1 MRIGSGNDF
10 LGQGELAAGR
20 ETEKVMPK
28 RKKAGRG
35 KWNKQAVCGLIFALL
50 PLIGFLI
57 FNGFPLVISFLAL
70 FCDVDLY
77 NPGSFTWN
85 NFEGFK
91 VIFLNEYS
99 LSSYGLNMAH
109 YFYKACGI
117 TLSAASAQFVSL
129 LIALVVSVLLATK
142 VKGHKVFQV
151 LFFVPYI
158 CSTVAVSLM
167 WRWIF
172 SGEPSGVLNTI
183 LGTSRK
189 WLNDPATMTWTI
201 IVAVIWQ
208 APGYGIVMYK
218 AALANIDNTH
228 YEAASLDGANAWQK
242 FIYVTLPEISPTTFY
257 LLIAGIGAGL
267 LTYDMAALMI
277 PDGFLGDIGGTESMG
292 LTLVRLVYYLIK
304 NDRLAPS
311 VVSAA
316 SVITWVLFIVIGSV
330 TLALFRRR
338 DKSMEG

>member
-1 MRIGSGNDF
+1 MKNEIAVVQQTEGRV
-10 LGQGELAAGR
+10 GE
-20 ETEKVMPK
+20 EPVKK
-28 RKKAGRG
+28 RRRK
-35 KWNKQAVCGLIFALL
+35 KWNKEAVAGLILALL
-50 PLIGFLI
+50 PLVGFLI
-57 FNGFPLVISFLAL
+57 FSGFPLVISFIAL

-77 NPGSFTWN
+77 NPGNFVWN

-91 VIFLNEYS
+91 IIFKNGYS
-99 LSSYGLNMAH
+99 LPTYGLDIAH

-117 TLSAASAQFVSL
+117 TLWVASTQFVTL
-129 LIALVVSVLLATK
+129 LIALIISVLLATK
-142 VKGHKVFQV
+142 VKGHKVFQI

-158 CSTVAVSLM
+158 CSSVAVSLM

-172 SGEPSGVLNTI
+172 SGDSSGVLNTI
-183 LGTSRK
+183 FGTSRK

-218 AALANIDNTH
+218 AALANIDNAQ
-228 YEAASLDGANAWQK
+228 YEAAMLDGANAFQK
-242 FIYVTLPEISPTTFY
+242 FIYVTIPGIAPTTFY
-257 LLIAGIGAGL
+257 LLIAGICTGL

-277 PDGFLGDIGGTESMG
+277 PDGFGGDIGGTQSMG
-292 LTLVRLVYYLIK
+292 LTLMRLVYYLIK
-304 NDRLAPS
+304 NDRLSTS

-316 SVITWVLFIVIGSV
+316 SVISWVLFIVIGSA
-330 TLALFRRR
+330 TLILFRRR